1 MKHILNKIFIPC
13 FFILSAFNVQAETT
27 LKFDGVLTS
36 IESGGSGLL
45 GTGTS
50 TINDD
55 FKGAI
60 TFNEATILTNREN
73 SISSF
78 TFISDIFSV
87 SSIDG
92 EIQSSINYSFAML
105 RNIDPIRDQFFQNP
119 HNFLSEIWI
128 DGIKIDQGNLA
139 SLNPVIT
146 SLFSPGSVDFRLV
159 FKNSSINV
167 TLMGKINQVTTA
179 STPPPSEDA
188 PICEA
193 GTDPQVIKKGEGTA
207 LWWWSQD
214 ATSAIINNGI
224 GAVTL
229 PSDYK
234 WIYPSETTTYIMV
247 AKNEN
252 GVPTTCKTTVV
263 VEGQA
268 SPVCEMGADPQII
281 SAGEGT
287 ALWWWSNLAS
297 SANIDHNIGAVSI
310 PNDYI
315 WFHPTQTTTY
325 TMNAIGDNGETTTCN
340 TTITVQ

>member
-36 IESGGSGLL
+36 IESGA
-45 GTGTS
+45 
-50 TINDD
+50 TIAIDDD
-55 FKGAI
+55 FKGAV
-60 TFNEATILTNREN
+60 TFNEATILTDREN

-78 TFISDIFSV
+78 TFISNTLSV
-87 SSIDG
+87 SSING
-92 EIQSSINYSFAML
+92 EIQSSFDGASIPLPA
-105 RNIDPIRDQFFQNP
+105 NIDPIRGQWFSNP
-119 HNFLSEIWI
+119 LDFLSEIWI
-128 DGIKIDQGNLA
+128 GGTKIDQGNLA

-179 STPPPSEDA
+179 LTPPPSEDA

-234 WIYPSETTTYIMV
+234 WIHPSETTTYIMV

-268 SPVCEMGADPQII
+268 SPVCEMGADPQVIN
-281 SAGEGT
+281 AGEGT
-287 ALWWWSNLAS
+287 ALWWWSNSAS
-297 SANIDHNIGAVSI
+297 SANIDHNIGTVSI

-325 TMNAIGDNGETTTCN
+325 TMNAIGNNGETTTCD

>member
-36 IESGGSGLL
+36 IESG
-45 GTGTS
+45 TA
-50 TINDD
+50 IVIDDD
-55 FKGAI
+55 FKGAV
-60 TFNEATILTNREN
+60 TFNEATILTDREN

-78 TFISDIFSV
+78 TFISNTFSV
-87 SSIDG
+87 SSNNG
-92 EIQSSINYSFAML
+92 EIQSNFDGYPFPVPA
-105 RNIDPIRDQFFQNP
+105 NIDPIRDQFFQNP

-179 STPPPSEDA
+179 STSLLSDDA

-297 SANIDHNIGAVSI
+297 SANIDHNIGTVSI

>member
-36 IESGGSGLL
+36 IESG
-45 GTGTS
+45 TA
-50 TINDD
+50 IVIDDD
-55 FKGAI
+55 FKGAV
-60 TFNEATILTNREN
+60 TFNEATILTDREN

-78 TFISDIFSV
+78 TFISNTFSV
-87 SSIDG
+87 SSNNG
-92 EIQSSINYSFAML
+92 EIQSNFDGYPFPVPA
-105 RNIDPIRDQFFQNP
+105 NIDPIRDQFFQNP

-159 FKNSSINV
+159 FKKSSINV

-179 STPPPSEDA
+179 STPPLSDDA

-297 SANIDHNIGAVSI
+297 SANIDHNIGTVSI